1 MKNINVVYDRSG
13 KIQSVSDT
21 SMYFE
26 QENDALRI
34 DAQIPVDDGKL
45 VRAYIRASKNS
56 DVVDVQ
62 MTAEDVYSLTVGSEC
77 MSKGTMYVG
86 FEVYDES
93 GYVER
98 YEPLKVYIDGFI
110 NPGNSSSENVYV
122 VTVDVAETETLES
135 DTPAYVENVGTQK
148 DMRLKIG
155 VPRGKDGEPGYT
167 PVKGKD
173 YFTADEQQ
181 SFKEDVLGDVE
192 TKVFDYYYTFN
203 SMVEN
208 YNEYTEPGIYKIKH
222 VLGMHSKVV
231 LMLVRRFSTGV
242 FQLRFSPNQIT
253 SRTGNVGEDGKITW
267 EEWGKFAR
275 ESYVEDKIDQ
285 SLETAKVFD
294 NQVLVDS
301 KAYTDEKAEQVKND
315 KTFNV
320 FYLTGSKTTNVTSVT
335 FNETGQ
341 KYEFADLYSR
351 NKLNSVNNTIAGM
364 QQRINGIDY
373 DHNQLLADSKAYTD
387 EKFQEVDIYG
397 VHARLDAFNDAF
409 NQYDISLNDITNTLG
424 DIDTAMDMKVIAD
437 ITTTEDVA
445 NVYITKDID
454 GNPINQY
461 KDYFL
466 LMQTRQTNDGALTV
480 AVKLNDGSVYM
491 AYQKIL
497 SSKPEWKQTWYMRST
512 YIGYFGEVSTSD
524 AFSGSQYARIT
535 EFPSTAVGGL
545 SNQGLSPTHKE
556 EIVNYSSRNVS
567 YDKVNNFIIS
577 AVNGQ
582 SFERGS
588 RFILL
593 GRKAI

>member
-86 FEVYDES
+86 FEVYDEN

-122 VTVDVAETETLES
+122 VTVDVAETETLEP

-167 PVKGKD
+167 PVKGRD

-192 TKVFDYYYTFN
+192 TKVFDYYYTFD
-203 SMVEN
+203 SMVEK
-208 YNEYTEPGIYKIKH
+208 YDEYTEPGIYKIKH

-231 LMLVRRFSTGV
+231 LMLVRRFSTNGV
-242 FQLRFSPNQIT
+242 FQLKFSPNQIR

-267 EEWGKFAR
+267 EEWGKFAT
-275 ESYVEDKIDQ
+275 ESYVEDAIDQ

-320 FYLTGSKTTNVTSVT
+320 FYVAGSETTNVTSVT

-364 QQRINGIDY
+364 QHRINGIDY
-373 DHNQLLADSKAYTD
+373 DHNKLLADSKAYTD
-387 EKFQEVDIYG
+387 ELL
-397 VHARLDAFNDAF
+397 A
-409 NQYDISLNDITNTLG
+409 
-424 DIDTAMDMKVIAD
+424 TAMDMKVIAD

-445 NVYITKDID
+445 NVD

>member
-1 MKNINVVYDRSG
+1 MKNIEVKYNENG
-13 KIQSVSDT
+13 KITNVSDN
-21 SMYFE
+21 SLHFE
-26 QENDALRI
+26 QENESLCI
-34 DAQIPVDDGKL
+34 KAQLTVDDDKS
-45 VRAYIRASKNS
+45 VRAYIKGPNNNS
-56 DVVDVQ
+56 DVTDAI
-62 MTAEDVYSLTVGSEC
+62 TKDGEYYSLVIRNEY
-77 MSKGTMYVG
+77 MSKGTLYIG
-86 FEVYDES
+86 FEVFNDS
-93 GYVER
+93 GYIER

-122 VTVDVAETETLES
+122 VTVDVAETETLEP

-167 PVKGKD
+167 PVKGRD

-192 TKVFDYYYTFN
+192 TKVFDYYYTFD
-203 SMVEN
+203 SMVEK
-208 YNEYTEPGIYKIKH
+208 YDEYTEPGIYKIKH

-231 LMLVRRFSTGV
+231 LMLVRRFSTNGV
-242 FQLRFSPNQIT
+242 FQLKFSPNQIT

-267 EEWGKFAR
+267 EEWGKFAT
-275 ESYVEDKIDQ
+275 ESYVEDEIDQ

-301 KAYTDEKAEQVKND
+301 KAYTDE
-315 KTFNV
+315 
-320 FYLTGSKTTNVTSVT
+320 
-335 FNETGQ
+335 
-341 KYEFADLYSR
+341 
-351 NKLNSVNNTIAGM
+351 
-364 QQRINGIDY
+364 
-373 DHNQLLADSKAYTD
+373 LLA
-387 EKFQEVDIYG
+387 
-397 VHARLDAFNDAF
+397 
-409 NQYDISLNDITNTLG
+409 
-424 DIDTAMDMKVIAD
+424 TAMDMKVIAD
-437 ITTTEDVA
+437 ITTTQDVA

-466 LMQTRQTNDGALTV
+466 LMQTRQTKDGALPV
-480 AVKLNDGSVYM
+480 AVMLNDGVVHL
-491 AYQKIL
+491 AYQYIL
-497 SSKPEWKQTWYMRST
+497 SSKPEWKRTWYMRST

-535 EFPSTAVGGL
+535 EFPSTAFSDFV
-545 SNQGLSPTHKE
+545 NQGLLPTHQQ

-567 YDKVNNFIIS
+567 YDKVYNFIIS
-577 AVNGQ
+577 AVKGQ
-582 SFERGS
+582 SFEKGS

>member
-86 FEVYDES
+86 FEVYDEN

-122 VTVDVAETETLES
+122 VTVDVAETETLEP

-167 PVKGKD
+167 PVKGRD
-173 YFTADEQQ
+173 YFTAAEQQ

-192 TKVFDYYYTFN
+192 TKVFDYYYTFD
-203 SMVEN
+203 SMVEK
-208 YNEYTEPGIYKIKH
+208 YDEYTEPGIYKIKH

-231 LMLVRRFSTGV
+231 LMLVRRFSTNGV
-242 FQLRFSPNQIT
+242 FQLKFSPNQIT

-267 EEWGKFAR
+267 EEWGKFAT
-275 ESYVEDKIDQ
+275 ESYVEDEIDQ

-301 KAYTDEKAEQVKND
+301 KAYTDE
-315 KTFNV
+315 
-320 FYLTGSKTTNVTSVT
+320 
-335 FNETGQ
+335 
-341 KYEFADLYSR
+341 
-351 NKLNSVNNTIAGM
+351 
-364 QQRINGIDY
+364 
-373 DHNQLLADSKAYTD
+373 LLA
-387 EKFQEVDIYG
+387 
-397 VHARLDAFNDAF
+397 
-409 NQYDISLNDITNTLG
+409 
-424 DIDTAMDMKVIAD
+424 TAMDMKVIAD
-437 ITTTEDVA
+437 ITTTQDVA

-466 LMQTRQTNDGALTV
+466 LMQTKQTNNGALTV
-480 AVKLNDGSVYM
+480 DVMLNDGIVHL
-491 AYQKIL
+491 AYQQIL
-497 SSKPEWKQTWYMRST
+497 PSKPEWKQTWHMRST

-535 EFPSTAVGGL
+535 EFPSTAFSDFV
-545 SNQGLSPTHKE
+545 NQGLLPTHQQ

-567 YDKVNNFIIS
+567 YDKVYNFLIS

-582 SFERGS
+582 SFEKGS